1 MGNKVSSQKENIN
14 KKISWWERF
23 KTMNALQGGDP
34 DTPIFTDYK
43 DMQKADNQEA
53 ARLFEK
59 QNKAASE
66 LDIKKGKATVNAL
79 AFIGGLKNPFG
90 LLGDLGIT
98 TASTLANTA
107 LDGNTENLTKNLAT
121 NAMFDIAGK
130 GVADV
135 MGYVGKKAAPHVLR
149 ILPEPVVKFLNR
161 VDIPKSTSS
170 SKLSEAERLGI
181 PKGERNQ
188 PLNGHLK
195 GDRAVS
201 MFREY
206 GGVSIPEDSKI
217 ADDIYSLVQEAR
229 ERYRLVGNNSI
240 SDKEI
245 AESLYKRAL
254 ELRGSSAAVH
264 TTGEPLLLFRGDTH
278 RYNALKER
286 FTPEQLSTMGGTMDN
301 SLGNLFL
308 DYPREWQGVD
318 RYLGTARK
326 SNG

>member
-1 MGNKVSSQKENIN
+1 MSRDARIGAIGAEPIRQLYSEGKTEQAQDLAKQYAKANI
-14 KKISWWERF
+14 IGM
-23 KTMNALQGGDP
+23 T
-34 DTPIFTDYK
+34 I
-43 DMQKADNQEA
+43 A
-53 ARLFEK
+53 AG
-59 QNKAASE
+59 AANTA
-66 LDIKKGKATVNAL
+66 GL
-79 AFIGGLKNPFG
+79 A
-90 LLGDLGIT
+90 GDLAIT
-98 TASTLANTA
+98 GASTLADTA
-107 LDGNTENLTKNLAT
+107 VEGNFDNFKKNLTV

-130 GVADV
+130 GAADV
-135 MGYVGKKAAPHVLR
+135 LGYVGKKAAPYVMR
-149 ILPEPVVKFLNR
+149 FLPEPVVKFLNR

>member
-1 MGNKVSSQKENIN
+1 MAGKSFGQKVREAILEGSRMSRDAKIGAVGAEPIRQLYSEGKTEQAQDLAKQYAKANI
-14 KKISWWERF
+14 IGM
-23 KTMNALQGGDP
+23 T
-34 DTPIFTDYK
+34 I
-43 DMQKADNQEA
+43 A
-53 ARLFEK
+53 AG
-59 QNKAASE
+59 AAN
-66 LDIKKGKATVNAL
+66 TT
-79 AFIGGLKNPFG
+79 GLV
-90 LLGDLGIT
+90 GDLAIT
-98 TASTLANTA
+98 GASTLADTA
-107 LDGNTENLTKNLAT
+107 VEGNLNNLPKDLAT

-130 GVADV
+130 GAADV
-135 MGYVGKKAAPHVLR
+135 LGYVGKKAAPYVMR
-149 ILPEPVVKFLNR
+149 FLPEPVVKFLNR